1 MDVDTVEPLITDAIN
16 EVLKSIPENAEEIK
30 KNISALKVDNMPEFA
45 YGMIMG
51 MVMGVCSLILSTQ
64 LEELTDKDYMLLK
77 KILYNKTDMIRERV
91 FEQFD

>member
-30 KNISALKVDNMPEFA
+30 KNISALKVENMPEFA